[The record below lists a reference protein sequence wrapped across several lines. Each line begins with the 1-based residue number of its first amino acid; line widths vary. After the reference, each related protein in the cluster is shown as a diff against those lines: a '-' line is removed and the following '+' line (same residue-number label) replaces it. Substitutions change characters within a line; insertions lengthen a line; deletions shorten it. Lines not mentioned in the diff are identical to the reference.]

1 MLGDRRIR
9 RIRSG
14 MYMDH
19 GLPWLIGRGT
29 PSEVSSEYT
38 EWRYT
43 GGGEKDRVAIPNMV
57 KF

>member
-1 MLGDRRIR
+1 
-9 RIRSG
+9 